1 MYWKEHQNVISHAI
15 HVDGYGEELASI
27 GSDYIEVENLYDE
40 FHTFGLKWDETGY
53 TFYVDGYE
61 TWHTKDALDT
71 VCNVPAYLLLSCE
84 VAGIVEDEKPLPG
97 QERNADGEL
106 TVNWAG
112 TPEDNDKTK
121 AYDFL
126 VDYVKVYRE
135 KA

>member
-1 MYWKEHQNVISHAI
+1 MCPLICCFPVKSLEY
-15 HVDGYGEELASI
+15 
-27 GSDYIEVENLYDE
+27 
-40 FHTFGLKWDETGY
+40 
-53 TFYVDGYE
+53 
-61 TWHTKDALDT
+61 
-71 VCNVPAYLLLSCE
+71 
-84 VAGIVEDEKPLPG
+84 EKPLPG